1 MLKMKLI
8 KRESEGE
15 LLMEGRL
22 DNKSAAD
29 AENILVDV
37 AERFDSVILNMK
49 DLEYVS
55 SAGLRSL
62 RMAVITTR
70 KKGGAIVATNVSDTI
85 RDVFKIT
92 GFLAMIKI
100 V

>member
-8 KRESEGE
+8 KRDSGGE
-15 LLMEGRL
+15 LLMDGRL
-22 DNKSAAD
+22 DNKSAPD
-29 AENILVDV
+29 AEKILVDV
-37 AERFDSVILNMK
+37 ANRCDDLTLNMEN
-49 DLEYVS
+49 LEYVS

-62 RMAVITTR
+62 RMAVITMR
-70 KKGGAIVATNVSDTI
+70 NKGGTIVASHVSDTI

>member
-37 AERFDSVILNMK
+37 TERFDSVILNMK